1 MPFNRPTPA
10 ELLQR
15 IQAEIDI
22 AFPASDPRLRYSV
35 ENVIARILAM
45 VSHEMHGHIA
55 WAAKQILVLTA
66 DAPEY
71 IERHADTYKIARKA
85 AAPAKGAVTFTGTNG
100 TVIPASTTVKR
111 SDGAAYETDAEVTI
125 AAGSAIVAVT
135 AAVAGAAGN
144 TAAASK
150 MTLASP
156 IAGAQSTA
164 TVNAPGLSAGTD
176 EEDDESLRARVLER
190 IQQPPHGGA
199 AHDYAT
205 WAKEVAGVTRAWVYP
220 EQLGLGTVQ
229 VIFVMDDKEST
240 IIPDSTEV
248 EAVQA
253 YIDAAR
259 PVTAD
264 VTVTAPTAVPVDFE
278 IHIQPNTSI
287 VQQAIEDE
295 LKDFFKREAEPGG
308 TLYLSRIKE
317 AISTAEGEFAH
328 VLVTPAANIDSDFG
342 ALPVLGDLTF
352 EAM

>member
-1 MPFNRPTPA
+1 MPFNRPTPT

-22 AFPASDPRLRYSV
+22 ALPTSDPRLRYSV
-35 ENVIARILAM
+35 ENVIARVLAM

-55 WAAKQILVLTA
+55 WAAKQILVITA
-66 DAPEY
+66 DEEN
-71 IERHADTYKIARKA
+71 IDRHADTYGIARKA
-85 AAPAKGAVTFTGTNG
+85 ATPAKGNITLTGTNG
-100 TVIPASTTVKR
+100 TVIPAGTTVKR
-111 SDGAAYETDAEVTI
+111 SDGAEYETDAEVTI
-125 AAGSAIVAVT
+125 AAGSAIAAVT
-135 AAVAGAAGN
+135 AVTAGASGN

-150 MTLASP
+150 VTLASP

-176 EEDDESLRARVLER
+176 EETDDRLRARVLER

-199 AHDYAT
+199 AHDYVT

-229 VIFVMDDKEST
+229 VIFVMDDKEGT

-248 EAVQA
+248 EAVQD
-253 YIDAAR
+253 YIDAAS

-264 VTVTAPTAVPVDFE
+264 VTVTAPVADAIDFT
-278 IHIQPNTSI
+278 INISPNTSI
-287 VQQAIEDE
+287 VQQAIQAE
-295 LKDFFKREAEPGG
+295 LEDFFKREAEPGG
-308 TLYLSRIKE
+308 TLYLSRIRE
-317 AISTAEGEFAH
+317 AISTAAGEFAH
-328 VLVTPAANIDSDFG
+328 VLVTPSANIVSSFG
-342 ALPVLGDLTF
+342 DLPVLGNITF